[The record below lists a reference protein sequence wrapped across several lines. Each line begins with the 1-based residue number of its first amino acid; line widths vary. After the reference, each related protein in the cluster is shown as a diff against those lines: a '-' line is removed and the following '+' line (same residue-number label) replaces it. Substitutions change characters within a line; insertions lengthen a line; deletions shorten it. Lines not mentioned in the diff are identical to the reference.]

1 MCPADIYEKMFY
13 SFIAPAWHAIREPSL
28 VEKTAVEIIDDEC
41 QGAFKIENRPVT
53 VTLNGVPTE
62 TGDFA
67 IVRCASEADPNE
79 IVFGYCSER
88 YHPLQPIEVAELFD
102 AHVCE
107 PAETL
112 AFLGKGEEMF
122 ISWKMPDFEVVKEVI
137 RMYGIVRAGFD
148 TKHSVKLFTSTYR
161 PVCKNTIT
169 MSENW
174 AKKNT
179 NADANKG
186 MIWTGK
192 GLNRN
197 LGRDLGYWMEHV
209 QTKALIEA
217 DLIQSF
223 FTRLSEKPIKNDDE
237 AHKILSVA
245 YPYSNKD
252 ASNYPWQLREAK
264 QEVIAQFNMAQDEIH
279 NGIFGL
285 FAGAG
290 TAITPDY
297 WGMLNATSEY
307 FCHYQPSKKPIAES
321 VMFGGRAD
329 NIMAMAET
337 LNKLSK

>member
-1 MCPADIYEKMFY
+1 MAANIYEKMFY
-13 SFIAPAWHAIREPSL
+13 TFKEEAWHAIRKASQIA
-28 VEKTAVEIIDDEC
+28 KSAVRIIKEDC
-41 QGAFKIENRPVT
+41 FGAFMVENRPVT

-79 IVFGYCSER
+79 VVFGYCSER

-122 ISWKMPDFEVVKEVI
+122 ISWVMPEFEVVKEVI
-137 RMYGIVRAGFD
+137 RMFGIVRAGFD
-148 TKHSVKLFTSTYR
+148 TKHSVKLFTSAYR
-161 PVCKNTIT
+161 PICQNTVV
-169 MSENW
+169 W
-174 AKKNT
+174 AEGWARAHTDKS
-179 NADANKG
+179 ANKG

-192 GLNRN
+192 GVNRN

-217 DLIQSF
+217 DLVQSF
-223 FTRLSEKPIKNDDE
+223 FGRLAEKPIKNDEE
-237 AHKILSVA
+237 AHSILNTA
-245 YPYSNKD
+245 YPYSEKD
-252 ASNYPWQLREAK
+252 ASNFPWQLREAK
-264 QEVIAQFNMAQDEIH
+264 QEVIVAFNQSQDEIR
-279 NGIFGL
+279 NGIYRL

-297 WGMLNATSEY
+297 WGMFNATSEY

-321 VMFGGRAD
+321 LMFGARAD